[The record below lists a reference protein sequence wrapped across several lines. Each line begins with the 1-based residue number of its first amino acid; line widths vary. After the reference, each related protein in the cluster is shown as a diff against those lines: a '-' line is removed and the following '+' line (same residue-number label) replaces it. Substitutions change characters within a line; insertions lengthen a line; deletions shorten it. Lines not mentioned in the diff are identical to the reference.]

1 MKRRMAL
8 QLVALAGAV
17 GMLAGCG
24 DQRVA
29 NKGNLEHALNRDY
42 SVNADCLFDKPLPFP
57 YELSVSDPL
66 LSETRHRLDA
76 LVRAGLLTRDQ
87 RPQGQEIVNH
97 YSMTER
103 GSEVKGHGRFCY
115 GSRQVTSI
123 EKFTPPVDYQG
134 MPLTKVEYHFVLK
147 NGASWAQQDEIRS
160 AFPNV
165 AKSLQQEPVDDAT
178 LILTQNGW
186 ELTY

>member
-1 MKRRMAL
+1 MKRRKAF
-8 QLVALAGAV
+8 QWVALAGAV

-24 DQRVA
+24 DERVA
-29 NKGNLEHALNRDY
+29 NTRNLEHALNRDY

-57 YELSVSDPL
+57 YEISVSDPL

-76 LVRAGLLTRDQ
+76 LVEAGLLTREQ
-87 RPQGQEIVNH
+87 RPQGQEIINH
-97 YSMTER
+97 YSMTVS
-103 GSEVKGHGRFCY
+103 GSQVKGHGRFCY

-123 EKFTPPVDYQG
+123 EKITPPVDYQG

-147 NGASWAQQDEIRS
+147 DGASWARQTEVRE

-178 LILTQNGW
+178 LVLTQNGW